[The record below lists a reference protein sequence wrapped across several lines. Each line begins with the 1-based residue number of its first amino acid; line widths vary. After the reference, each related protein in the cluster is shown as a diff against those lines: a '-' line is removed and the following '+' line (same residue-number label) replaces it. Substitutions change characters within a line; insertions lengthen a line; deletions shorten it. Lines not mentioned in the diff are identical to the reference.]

1 MPSFFAD
8 HPILFAWIILPVLI
22 FTARTA
28 DMTLSTLRIV
38 SIAQGRRAL
47 APLIGFVE
55 SLIWLLVISQVLQ
68 HLENPLCVVAYAGGF
83 AAGNL
88 VGLHLEQRL
97 AFGMRLLRVIL
108 REGADQLVE
117 ALRRADFGV
126 TAADGEG
133 QEGPVRI
140 LFTLV
145 RRRDLPRVLE
155 MVRAHNPRAFFTIED
170 VRQAGEGFFPSLDP
184 LPWPWGWMP
193 WRSLR
198 KSG

>member
-1 MPSFFAD
+1 MTSLLTDHPTFFAWVVL
-8 HPILFAWIILPVLI
+8 PILI

-38 SIAQGRRAL
+38 SLAQGRRVL

-68 HLENPLCVVAYAGGF
+68 HLANPLCVVAYAGGF
-83 AAGNL
+83 ATGNL

-108 REGADQLVE
+108 RDGADELVQN
-117 ALRRADFGV
+117 LRRAGFGV
-126 TAADGEG
+126 TVAAGEG
-133 QEGPVRI
+133 LQGPVRI

-145 RRRDLPRVLE
+145 RRRDLGRALE
-155 MVRAHNPRAFFTIED
+155 RVRAHSPRAFFTIED
-170 VRQAGEGFFPSLDP
+170 VRQAGEVLPAFDP

-198 KSG
+198 HRG